1 MGIQKMRISDCVVG
15 KTYIVKEIGLGLD
28 VKRRLE
34 ILGMT
39 INSTVEVV
47 NSKRS
52 GSKIIKV
59 RGTRFAIGKK
69 FAEGIEVAEKNSGL
83 ENEEEMREGCVL

>member
-1 MGIQKMRISDCVVG
+1 MRISDCRVGETYVV
-15 KTYIVKEIGLGLD
+15 KDIGLGLE

-39 INSTVEVV
+39 INSEVEIV
-47 NSKRS
+47 NSK
-52 GSKIIKV
+52 GLGTKIIKV

-69 FAEGIEVAEKNSGL
+69 FAEGIEVSEKIHEAE
-83 ENEEEMREGCVL
+83 ENTTEREESAL

>member
-1 MGIQKMRISDCVVG
+1 MRISDCLVG
-15 KTYIVKEIGLGLD
+15 KTYIGKEIGLGLE

-39 INSTVEVV
+39 INSTVEIV

-52 GSKIIKV
+52 GTKIIKV

-69 FAEGIEVAEKNSGL
+69 FAEGIEVVEKQAEL
-83 ENEEEMREGCVL
+83 ENKAEMREGCAL

>member
-1 MGIQKMRISDCVVG
+1 MRISDCLVG
-15 KTYIVKEIGLGLD
+15 KTYVVKEIGLGLE

-39 INSTVEVV
+39 INSSVDIV

-52 GSKIIKV
+52 GTKIIKV

-69 FAEGIEVAEKNSGL
+69 FAEGIEVVEKDCEL
-83 ENEEEMREGCVL
+83 ENETAKKEGCVL

>member
-1 MGIQKMRISDCVVG
+1 MRISDCVVG
-15 KTYIVKEIGLGLD
+15 KTYVVKEIGLGLE

-39 INSTVEVV
+39 INSSVEIV

-52 GSKIIKV
+52 GTKIIKV

-69 FAEGIEVAEKNSGL
+69 FAEGIEVVEKD
-83 ENEEEMREGCVL
+83 CVLQDETAKKEECVL

>member
-1 MGIQKMRISDCVVG
+1 MRISDCLVG
-15 KTYIVKEIGLGLD
+15 KTYIVKEISLGLE

-39 INSTVEVV
+39 INSTVDII

-52 GSKIIKV
+52 GTRIIKV

-69 FAEGIEVAEKNSGL
+69 FAEGIEVVEKDWKP
-83 ENEEEMREGCVL
+83 ENEAAKREECVL

>member
-1 MGIQKMRISDCVVG
+1 MRISDCLVG
-15 KTYIVKEIGLGLD
+15 KTYVVKEIGLGLE

-39 INSTVEVV
+39 INSTVEIV

-52 GSKIIKV
+52 GTKIIKV

-69 FAEGIEVAEKNSGL
+69 FAEGIEVLEKQAELGNKA
-83 ENEEEMREGCVL
+83 EMREGCAL

>member
-1 MGIQKMRISDCVVG
+1 MRISDCLVG
-15 KTYIVKEIGLGLD
+15 KTYVVKEIGLGTE

-39 INSTVEVV
+39 INSSVEIV

-52 GSKIIKV
+52 GTKIIKV

-69 FAEGIEVAEKNSGL
+69 FAEGIEVVEKDSQL
-83 ENEEEMREGCVL
+83 EKDTEVREGCAI

>member
-1 MGIQKMRISDCVVG
+1 MRISDCVVG
-15 KTYIVKEIGLGLD
+15 KTYIVREISLGLE

-39 INSTVEVV
+39 INSTVEIV

-52 GSKIIKV
+52 GTKIIKV

-69 FAEGIEVAEKNSGL
+69 FAEGIEVAEKIPEL
-83 ENEEEMREGCVL
+83 ENEAEMREGCIL